1 MDFAANFIT
10 GFDKLIYFCV
20 QAFIILGTLSVLV
33 VLHEWGHFI
42 VARMNGVRV
51 LEFSFGMGKLLY
63 GKKWG
68 DTEYQFRLIPMGGF
82 VKMAGDEWE
91 ASKQHAPNPDEFYGV
106 SASRRLAI
114 VFAGPFMNLILA
126 FVALWVVFY
135 CVGQIHTRPLV
146 GYVDPNSIAAKAG
159 IQSGDLIQSLN
170 KNPVDSFETVQ
181 NTIVKNAHQKVSLKI
196 MRGEKILDLT
206 LIPES
211 KDFPD
216 LLGDM
221 QSMGDI
227 GIHPYV
233 EAIVGR
239 VMPGKPASK
248 AGLQAG
254 DKIIQIENTPVKF
267 WEEMLSIIHNSPD
280 KPLKVIWLRN
290 ENNHEA
296 IIIPESQTVGNTSG
310 LSKKTIGLIGIAPK
324 FDEKMGF
331 NKNVSLFEAMTRSVE
346 KIGSDTWLTLRAIK
360 KLILGQMSKDNLM
373 GPVRLAGLV
382 TDVAKSGFFPWL
394 LFLGI
399 ISLQLAIFNFLPIPA
414 LDGGHAVFFIWEIM
428 TGKMVNL
435 RWQDRFTRVGFSM
448 LILLFV
454 FVVFNDVITLFKK

>member
-1 MDFAANFIT
+1 M
-10 GFDKLIYFCV
+10 

-42 VARMNGVRV
+42 IARLAGVRV
-51 LEFSFGMGKLLY
+51 LEFSFGMGKLLF

-68 DTEYQFRLIPMGGF
+68 DTEYQFRLVPMGGY

-91 ASKQHAPNPDEFYGV
+91 ESKQFAPQPDEFYGV
-106 SASRRLAI
+106 SALRRLAI
-114 VFAGPFMNLILA
+114 VFAGPCMNLILA
-126 FVALWVVFY
+126 FVALGIAFY
-135 CVGQIHTRPLV
+135 AVGQTYTRPV
-146 GYVDPNSIAAKAG
+146 AGYVAPDSIAAKAG
-159 IQSGDLIQSLN
+159 LQSGDLIQTLN
-170 KNPVDSFETVQ
+170 MKPVDSFETVQ
-181 NTIVKNAHQKVSLKI
+181 ETIAQNANQKVALKI
-196 MRGEKILDLT
+196 LRGESTLDLT

-211 KDFPD
+211 KNLPD
-216 LLGDM
+216 VLGDL
-221 QSMGDI
+221 QTLGDA
-227 GIHPYV
+227 GLHPYV

-239 VMPGKPASK
+239 VMPGKPAFK
-248 AGLQAG
+248 AGLQQG

-267 WEEMLSIIHNSPD
+267 WEEMLTLIHDHPE
-280 KPLKVIWLRN
+280 KPLKVVWLRAGKN
-290 ENNHEA
+290 QEA
-296 IIIPESQTVGNTSG
+296 TFTPEPQIVSGNTPDAP
-310 LSKKTIGLIGIAPK
+310 KKTIGLIGIMTQD
-324 FDEKMGF
+324 DEKMSF
-331 NKNVSLFEAMTRSVE
+331 HKSVSLLEAAKISVE

-360 KLILGQMSKDNLM
+360 KLVLGQMSKDNLM

-414 LDGGHAVFFIWEIM
+414 LDGGHAVFFIWELV

-435 RWQDRFTRVGFSM
+435 KWQDRLTRVGFSM

-454 FVVFNDVITLFKK
+454 FVVFNDVSHLFKK